1 MNKQKDLEGNE
12 SEVKKETVKKLT
24 TKYTADVFTVSVTE
38 AGQDQ
43 LDKLNEEQ
51 DITGKRRWLV
61 KNMKVRDPKLLSTGE
76 EGEAFQADLEKLI
89 KAL

>member
-12 SEVKKETVKKLT
+12 TEVKKETVKKLT
-24 TKYTADVFTVSVTE
+24 TKYTADVFTVSVSE

-43 LDKLNEEQ
+43 LDKLNEEG
-51 DITGKRRWLV
+51 DITGKRRWVV

-76 EGEAFQADLEKLI
+76 EGIAFQADLEKLL

>member
-12 SEVKKETVKKLT
+12 SEVKKESIKKLT
-24 TKYTADVFTVSVTE
+24 TKYTADVFTVSVSE

-43 LDKLNEEQ
+43 LDKLNEER
-51 DITGKRRWLV
+51 DEMGKRRWV
-61 KNMKVRDPKLLSTGE
+61 AKNMKVRDPKELRSGE
-76 EGEAFQADLEKLI
+76 EGAAFQADLEKLL